1 MAQIPLFVGIDVS
14 KHRLD
19 VHIHPTG
26 ETFKAT
32 NDRAGLNALVA
43 RLRRLD
49 GLQIVC
55 LEATGGLEG
64 PALRRLSRA
73 GLPCRLAAPDE
84 VRAFARL
91 SRQRAKT
98 DRLDA
103 AMIARFASV
112 IEGRAHQP
120 SPHRDR
126 LAGAVRLRSQLVEMA
141 AMLKTQLSQVTEKR
155 LDEIARSA
163 LRALERRIARVEALI
178 EARIAGDAEL
188 ARRDGLIRSIPGL
201 GRVAAW
207 VLAARMPEL
216 GGLSPGAAA
225 ALLGVAPYD
234 HQSGGSARRKR
245 IRGGRSDVRKVIY
258 MAALVAPRWNPE
270 LAGFRARLLAQ
281 GKAKKLVVVAVMN
294 KLIRIANAVLARGT
308 PWTPTA

>member
-26 ETFKAT
+26 ETFDVT

-43 RLRRLD
+43 RLRRSD
-49 GLQIVC
+49 GLQSVC

-64 PALRRLSRA
+64 PALSQLSKA

-103 AMIARFASV
+103 AVIARFASV

-126 LAGAVRLRSQLVEMA
+126 LAGAVRLRGQLVEMA

-155 LDEIARSA
+155 LGEIARSA

-188 ARRDGLIRSIPGL
+188 ARRDGLTRSIPGL
-201 GRVAAW
+201 GGVAAW

-216 GGLSPGAAA
+216 GGLAPGAAA

-258 MAALVAPRWNPE
+258 MAALVAPRWNPD
-270 LAGFRARLLAQ
+270 LGVFRVRLLAQ
-281 GKAKKLVVVAVMN
+281 GKPKKLVVVAVMN